1 VVRRYGPEAIEAG
14 ARRDA
19 ATLLE
24 EVIAA
29 ADLSES
35 GPPRLSRRARVERA
49 EAGAPSRPGSVG
61 GRSYDLGESLDGLAV
76 ALRSLDV
83 HTKPTSE
90 CTVTGSVTEEGPF
103 LRALFRAEAELLTA
117 DADALAAGR
126 WTYRTPEQRRADA
139 FVLMAE
145 RLGAAVKELQK
156 GAASRRRVDIM
167 CIIGATDMSH
177 RRGSAAAVGR
187 PCAPSREPPTHH
199 AHRCPIASS
208 PGASDPLVGCRRA
221 RGERAAPA
229 ARTAPPTLVA
239 DAPMRHRQVA
249 DSPMN

>member
-49 EAGAPSRPGSVG
+49 EAGAPSRPGNVG
-61 GRSYDLGESLDGLAV
+61 GRSYDPRMGDVNVLGESLDDLGV

-83 HTKPTSE
+83 RTKPTGE
-90 CTVTGSVTEEGPF
+90 CTVTGSITEEGPF

-145 RLGAAVKELQK
+145 RLGAAVEELQE
-156 GAASRRRVDIM
+156 GAAS
-167 CIIGATDMSH
+167 
-177 RRGSAAAVGR
+177 
-187 PCAPSREPPTHH
+187 
-199 AHRCPIASS
+199 
-208 PGASDPLVGCRRA
+208 
-221 RGERAAPA
+221 
-229 ARTAPPTLVA
+229 A
-239 DAPMRHRQVA
+239 DELT
-249 DSPMN
+249 